1 MGGLVALMAE
11 AMINMDLTKLRE
23 SEYDIAIL
31 LPTRGRGKLA
41 EKSLMSLIEKAQDNS
56 RIEYRIAFDNDDK
69 ESLDY
74 FKDVVIPKFK
84 ELDINFD
91 IIAIERLGYA
101 RLNEYVNYLGS
112 TANAEWL
119 MFWNDDAVMNTE
131 GWDNKI
137 AEHTGKFRVLRMQEQ
152 TEHPYAIFPIVPKDW
167 YHLLGTLSDHA
178 MSDAQ
183 ISQIGYMCN
192 IVENIDVHC
201 THDRFDLTGNNND
214 ETYNN
219 RPQLEGHPDKPG
231 DLNHADL
238 IANRY
243 QSCFKIMWYLR
254 KIGQY
259 NDHFDKSI
267 HKKDSIWKHLEAND
281 PSNLTSRFG
290 VKDGKYQKLKK

>member
-1 MGGLVALMAE
+1 VGGLVAIMDQ
-11 AMINMDLTKLRE
+11 MIDMDLTKLRE
-23 SEYDIAIL
+23 PEYDIAVL

-41 EKSLMSLIEKAQDNS
+41 ERALLSLIDNATDNS
-56 RIEYRIAFDNDDK
+56 RIEYRIALDQDDS

-74 FKDVVIPKFK
+74 FKDVIIPKFK
-84 ELDINFD
+84 KQDINFD
-91 IIAIERLGYA
+91 VIATEPLGYS

-112 TANAEWL
+112 LANAEWL
-119 MFWNDDAVMNTE
+119 MFWNDDAIMNTK
-131 GWDNKI
+131 GWDDKI

-152 TEHPYAIFPIVPKDW
+152 TAHPYAIFPIVPKDW
-167 YHLLGTLSDHA
+167 YHLLGTLSSHQ

-192 IVENIDVHC
+192 IVENIDVNC
-201 THDRFDLTGNNND
+201 THDRFDLTGNNKD
-214 ETYNN
+214 ETFNN

-231 DLNHADL
+231 DLNHADT

-259 NDHFDKSI
+259 NDHFDKCI
-267 HKKDSIWKHLEAND
+267 HKKDSIWKND

-290 VKDGKYQKLKK
+290 VKNGSYQKIEK